1 MDIYVKVT
9 WNIYVKPDNGRKG
22 DYFKEQGVTKPCLLA
37 FVKTVW
43 YYSIYSLL
51 NVCSQDT

>member
-1 MDIYVKVT
+1 MDTYVKVVG
-9 WNIYVKPDNGRKG
+9 IYMLSQINGRKG

-51 NVCSQDT
+51 NVGSQDT